1 MIQIFQFLRNHYQ
14 SIIRYILLSIFL
26 FFSCY
31 LLVQYFTGLINNP
44 VVKTGAAVFVTILD
58 IAMQII
64 VLARAKQ
71 YWSAGEWKRN
81 QWKKK
86 MIALF
91 LFSFYA
97 VYLVFYAIMSAV
109 GFFMVE
115 VEKTTAEIVE
125 IQETRTNNQSR
136 IKTID
141 GELNALNIQL
151 ATEGKTGY
159 GGNSKE
165 IIKRKE
171 TLEAERE
178 KLQAENRKS
187 LTVKQETVKSA
198 VNSFELLSRKL
209 GVNQDNL
216 ETLVFG
222 IAVISL
228 YLFIILLTEGD
239 ITKKP
244 ANNQRTATTTE
255 KALLG
260 DSPEPAEVLSD
271 GPETAKKELLTFT
284 EALFNDSRKLNG
296 IQITSLKTGI
306 PPERCNDYRKYLD
319 ELQING
325 VPVISR
331 KQGGSIANFPKDEL
345 LEYIRYNAPESI

>member
-1 MIQIFQFLRNHYQ
+1 MIKTFQFLRDHYQ
-14 SIIRYILLSIFL
+14 AIIRYILLSIFL

-31 LLVQYFTGLINNP
+31 LLVQYFTGLMNDP
-44 VVKTGAAVFVTILD
+44 AVKTGAAVFVTILD

-71 YWSAGEWKRN
+71 YWSMGEWKRK

-91 LFSFYA
+91 LFVFYA
-97 VYLVFYAIMSAV
+97 VYLIFYAILSAV

-115 VEKTTAEIVE
+115 VEKTTAEIQT

-136 IKTID
+136 IQTID

-165 IIKRKE
+165 ITRRKE
-171 TLEAERE
+171 KLEAERAGLE
-178 KLQAENRKS
+178 AENRKS

-198 VNSFELLSRKL
+198 VNSFELLSSKL
-209 GVNQDNL
+209 GVNQNNL
-216 ETLVFG
+216 ETIIFG

-228 YLFIILLTEGD
+228 YVFIILLTEGD
-239 ITKKP
+239 ITRKP
-244 ANNQRTATTTE
+244 ATNTAPGETFTREPDPDPATDSEPIPHLFPDPGPDPGGDIPQPYNNYFATQTEPRTETRTE
-255 KALLG
+255 KNGKKVCPVCGKVFPFKHDDKVFCGSACR
-260 DSPEPAEVLSD
+260 SKSHRAKD
-271 GPETAKKELLTFT
+271 G
-284 EALFNDSRKLNG
+284 G
-296 IQITSLKTGI
+296 ICHDTI
-306 PPERCNDYRKYLD
+306 
-319 ELQING
+319 
-325 VPVISR
+325 
-331 KQGGSIANFPKDEL
+331 
-345 LEYIRYNAPESI
+345 